1 MLGNSTPLRSKFR
14 TMSARP
20 KKTFQCPWP
29 PSNADEE
36 ERCRDAAPH
45 CEQSLRAGASSSSSS
60 RAAWYSVDGTRLY
73 SRGLCVWD
81 GGDDRRQRPEGPRRR
96 RPQDRRKARGMEHA
110 GPTSGDARPRGP
122 TTTGDAGTGSGS
134 RLGPRGQNR
143 ASARARRAE
152 QLLASG
158 YTARLTALA
167 WMEGSWSTP
176 TGTARCGRTV
186 ALPLRPHSGATE
198 VLRSDPIPSSHDAV
212 HVLATVAQQGVHTT
226 RFSP

>member
-1 MLGNSTPLRSKFR
+1 MR
-14 TMSARP
+14 RP
-20 KKTFQCPWP
+20 I
-29 PSNADEE
+29 
-36 ERCRDAAPH
+36 
-45 CEQSLRAGASSSSSS
+45 ASSRCVLAPAAAATGRHGILWTA
-60 RAAWYSVDGTRLY
+60 RAFIPAGRAFGT
-73 SRGLCVWD
+73 
-81 GGDDRRQRPEGPRRR
+81 GGDDDGRGQSPEGPRRR
-96 RPQDRRKARGMEHA
+96 GPQDRRKARGMEHA

-122 TTTGDAGTGSGS
+122 TTTEDAGTGSGS

-186 ALPLRPHSGATE
+186 AFALGGRGSTYGWKQIRSARKRIRIAPFTTFELGYESSRIQIQNECHGFGFAFGYLR
-198 VLRSDPIPSSHDAV
+198 R
-212 HVLATVAQQGVHTT
+212 
-226 RFSP
+226 